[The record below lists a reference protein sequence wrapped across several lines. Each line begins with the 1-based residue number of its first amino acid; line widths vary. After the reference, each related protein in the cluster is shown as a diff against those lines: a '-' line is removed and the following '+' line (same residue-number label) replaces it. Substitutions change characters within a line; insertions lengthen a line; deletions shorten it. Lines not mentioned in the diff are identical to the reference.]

1 MSSQK
6 PEQGDHTHERSYP
19 MPAAGESDKEML
31 RLDEMHLAVTRYLG
45 GKLSLAPIADIN
57 PRKILE
63 LGCGS
68 GAWAIQAGKEFPEAE
83 VIAADIS
90 PLPNREIPG
99 NISFKLMDLTK
110 EWAWEKETFDVV
122 HARFVMIHVP
132 NAENVI
138 KRAAQLLKPRG
149 LLILEEPDMISAAE
163 TGGPALQRSMS
174 PFLQLWR
181 SRAGA
186 DPELG
191 KKLGDIITSTGYFAD
206 VHVDKISVP
215 LAGTGPDEAKNGL
228 GRALNKS
235 WMRGLDDAESRMVAQ
250 GLAPDSMLKEQKE
263 QLEDR
268 NCTAVLDEY
277 FCWAQRAL

>member
-1 MSSQK
+1 
-6 PEQGDHTHERSYP
+6 
-19 MPAAGESDKEML
+19 

-45 GKLSLAPIADIN
+45 GKLSFAPIADIH

-68 GAWAIQAGKEFPEAE
+68 GAWCSIFCRAIQAGEEFPEAE
-83 VIAADIS
+83 VVGVDIS
-90 PLPNREIPG
+90 PLPTREIPR
-99 NISFKLMDLTK
+99 NMSFELMDLTK
-110 EWAWEKETFDVV
+110 EWVWENETFDVV
-122 HARFVMIHVP
+122 HARFVMMHVP

-138 KRAAQLLKPRG
+138 KRAAQLLKPG
-149 LLILEEPDMISAAE
+149 GFLLLEDPGMNRATE

-174 PFLQLWR
+174 HFLQLWR

-191 KKLGDIITSTGYFAD
+191 RKFGDIITSTGYFPG
-206 VHVDKISVP
+206 VHDYKISVP
-215 LAGTGPDEAKNGL
+215 LAGTGPDEAMNEL

-235 WMRGLDDAESRMVAQ
+235 WIRRLDITESRMVAQ
-250 GLAPDSMLKEQKE
+250 GLVPDPMLKEQKE
-263 QLEDR
+263 LLEDS
-268 NCTAVLDEY
+268 NCTAMVDVY